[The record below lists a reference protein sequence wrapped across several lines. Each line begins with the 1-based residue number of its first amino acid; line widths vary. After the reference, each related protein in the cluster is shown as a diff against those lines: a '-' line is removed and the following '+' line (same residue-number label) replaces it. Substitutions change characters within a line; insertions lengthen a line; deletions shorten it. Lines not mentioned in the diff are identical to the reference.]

1 MYVKDMLFSDSNDE
15 RRIGKK
21 ARKMMTYISISV
33 DEDLQRTLSFFQKV
47 NVVSLKYMAKE
58 ISVK

>member
-1 MYVKDMLFSDSNDE
+1 MLFSDSNDE

>member
-1 MYVKDMLFSDSNDE
+1 MKDMLFSDSNGE

-21 ARKMMTYISISV
+21 ARKMMTCISISV
-33 DEDLQRTLSFFQKV
+33 DEDLQHTLSFFQKV
-47 NVVSLKYMAKE
+47 NVASQKYMTTE